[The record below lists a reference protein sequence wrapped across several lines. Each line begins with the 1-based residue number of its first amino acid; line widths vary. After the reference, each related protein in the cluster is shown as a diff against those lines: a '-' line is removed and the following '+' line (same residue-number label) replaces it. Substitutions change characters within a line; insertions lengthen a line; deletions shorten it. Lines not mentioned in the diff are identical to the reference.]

1 MVRHAD
7 VSKLQGF
14 QRQLRKN
21 EVTQTSED
29 TGQHQIRSHI
39 IVGWA
44 VPQHYIRLSRKD
56 RNPVL

>member
-1 MVRHAD
+1 MVRYAD
-7 VSKLQGF
+7 VTKLQVF

-29 TGQHQIRSHI
+29 SGQDQIISHI

-44 VPQHYIRLSRKD
+44 VPQHYIRLRRKD

>member
-29 TGQHQIRSHI
+29 TSQHQIRSHI
-39 IVGWA
+39 IVG
-44 VPQHYIRLSRKD
+44 
-56 RNPVL
+56 